1 MLILALD
8 GATAQP
14 SIALWRDGVTLAA
27 LRQASAEPGSTMKS
41 DALPLR
47 AEALLAQAGLAFA
60 ALDRL
65 AVTIGPGRFT
75 GLRASLAFMRGLA
88 LALGAPLIGVTTLE
102 ALRPRRR
109 AAPGEVTL
117 ASIGSGRAELFF
129 AIDDGPAF
137 ACLPADLEGHL
148 PRDAAVAVVGDALAG
163 LSAADSWA
171 IVARLDDESAENSP
185 WQWLV
190 AGRPSCRDTIPIA
203 SCRDIPKGS
212 RTRFMAAAYLD
223 SPLRDCLSR

>member
-1 MLILALD
+1 VLILALD

-14 SIALWRDGVTLAA
+14 SLALWRDGVTLAA
-27 LRQASAEPGSTMKS
+27 LRQATAVPGGTMKS

-47 AEALLAQAGLAFA
+47 AQALLAQVGLGFT

-88 LALGAPLIGVTTLE
+88 RALGTPLIGVTTLE

-109 AAPGEVTL
+109 AAPGEVAL
-117 ASIGSGRAELFF
+117 ACIGSGRAEFFF

-137 ACLPADLEGHL
+137 ACLPTGLGGHL
-148 PRDAAVAVVGDALAG
+148 PDATAVAVVGEETDAVAAALAAQG
-163 LSAADSWA
+163 RTARAVPCAIDAAD
-171 IVARLDDESAENSP
+171 VAALAATRAPPAASPGPLYIHPPAVTAPRPRLRAAP
-185 WQWLV
+185 V
-190 AGRPSCRDTIPIA
+190 A
-203 SCRDIPKGS
+203 
-212 RTRFMAAAYLD
+212 
-223 SPLRDCLSR
+223 

>member
-14 SIALWRDGVTLAA
+14 SITLWRDGVTLAA
-27 LRQASAEPGSTMKS
+27 LRQSSAESGSTMKS

-75 GLRASLAFMRGLA
+75 GLRAGLAFMRGLA

-102 ALRPRRR
+102 ALQPRRR

-117 ASIGSGRAELFF
+117 ACIGSGRAELFF

-137 ACLPADLEGHL
+137 ACLPADLDGHL
-148 PRDAAVAVVGDALAG
+148 PRDAAVAVVGEETEAVAAALIAQG
-163 LSAADSWA
+163 RAARAVPCAVDAAD
-171 IVARLDDESAENSP
+171 VAVLAATRTPPGASPGPLYIHPPAVTAPRPRLR
-185 WQWLV
+185 V
-190 AGRPSCRDTIPIA
+190 APVA
-203 SCRDIPKGS
+203 
-212 RTRFMAAAYLD
+212 
-223 SPLRDCLSR
+223 